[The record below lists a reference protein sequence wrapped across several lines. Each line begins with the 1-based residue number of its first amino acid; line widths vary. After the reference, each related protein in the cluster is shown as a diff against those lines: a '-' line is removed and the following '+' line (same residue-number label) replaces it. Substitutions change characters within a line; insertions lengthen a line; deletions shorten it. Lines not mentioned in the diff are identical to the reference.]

1 MEYDLEL
8 ERVAKEIKKSR
19 AKTVC
24 IQLPDGLKP
33 EAKKIVDELGKKT
46 GANILIWAGSCYG
59 ACDVPLIVE
68 KLGVDLL
75 VQWGH
80 SAWEQ

>member
-1 MEYDLEL
+1 MDYDLEL
-8 ERVAKEIKKSR
+8 DRVAEEIRKNK
-19 AKTVC
+19 ALNVC

-33 EAKKIVDELGKKT
+33 EAKKIADELENKT
-46 GANILIWAGSCYG
+46 GATIMIWMGSCYG
-59 ACDVPLIVE
+59 ACDIPLVVKE
-68 KLGVDLL
+68 LGVDLL

>member
-8 ERVAKEIKKSR
+8 ERAVDRINKEKPR
-19 AKTVC
+19 LVC

-33 EAKKIVDELGKKT
+33 EAKLIQDEIESKT
-46 GANILIWAGSCYG
+46 KARVIIWAGSCFG
-59 ACDVPLIVE
+59 SCDIPLEVE

-75 VQWGH
+75 IQFGH
-80 SAWEQ
+80 SPWQ